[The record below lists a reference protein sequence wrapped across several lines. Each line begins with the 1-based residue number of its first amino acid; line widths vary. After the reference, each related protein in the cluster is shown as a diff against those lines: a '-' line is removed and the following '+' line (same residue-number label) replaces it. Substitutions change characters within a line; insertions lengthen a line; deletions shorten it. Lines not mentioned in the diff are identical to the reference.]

1 MIQHEVDTAA
11 LCGWLVTLC
20 LVHWVFHLQ
29 VLSVLVVAE
38 HSLGIWG
45 LLLAVPLTVFALD
58 YCIRYALT
66 RLLLQCMLDQ
76 TLCILKA
83 ACSVMSS

>member
-1 MIQHEVDTAA
+1 MPIRVP
-11 LCGWLVTLC
+11 
-20 LVHWVFHLQ
+20 Q

-58 YCIRYALT
+58 YCIRYPDSSVTEVREEGMVVRVFGWEGGLVGVI
-66 RLLLQCMLDQ
+66 LCM
-76 TLCILKA
+76 
-83 ACSVMSS
+83 

>member
-1 MIQHEVDTAA
+1 MSV
-11 LCGWLVTLC
+11 CVC
-20 LVHWVFHLQ
+20 VSQ

-58 YCIRYALT
+58 YCIKYPDSSVTEVKCTHTHTHT
-66 RLLLQCMLDQ
+66 RTHTHTHAHTRDQ
-76 TLCILKA
+76 STHIELVLCIHMRTH
-83 ACSVMSS
+83 S